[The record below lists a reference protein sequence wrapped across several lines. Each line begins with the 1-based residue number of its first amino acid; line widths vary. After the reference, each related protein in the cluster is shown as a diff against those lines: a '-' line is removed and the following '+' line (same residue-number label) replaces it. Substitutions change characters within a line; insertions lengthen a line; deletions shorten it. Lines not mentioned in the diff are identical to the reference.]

1 MGLPE
6 VSLLL
11 TCLVV
16 VLGMSQ
22 YIEDRLARSTALN
35 SLRAGDAVIWIE
47 DSSIINGTFVSWT
60 VSGLANVNGPDGPYI
75 LEAKLIQRKLS

>member
-6 VSLLL
+6 ISLIL

-16 VLGMSQ
+16 VLGLSQ
-22 YIEDRLARSTALN
+22 YIEDRLAKSTALN
-35 SLRAGDAVIWIE
+35 SLQAGDEIIWIE
-47 DSSIINGTFVSWT
+47 DGRIINGTFVSWT

-75 LEAKLIQRKLS
+75 LEAKRLQRKFS

>member
-16 VLGMSQ
+16 VLGLSQ
-22 YIEDRLARSTALN
+22 YIEDRLAKSTALN

-47 DSSIINGTFVSWT
+47 DGSIINGTFIGWT
-60 VSGLANVNGPDGPYI
+60 ASGLANVNGPEGPYI
-75 LEAKLIQRKLS
+75 LNAKLLQRKLA